1 MLPNF
6 FVVGAQKSGTTSL
19 HHYLICHPDIYLPEG
34 KETKF
39 FADDSRFARGLEHYE
54 KSHFLGWS
62 SEKAV
67 GEIDPDYMF
76 FDNAIKRIADCL
88 DISKIKFVMLLRNP
102 AERAFSHYLMTYRR
116 GLETKSFEEAITLEN
131 KRLKGREYFPTMN
144 FSYVS
149 RGYYYSQIQRV
160 LKHIDMSQLMIT
172 FTEDLKNSPEKYFRN
187 LFSFLGINETFVPEN
202 LNDTYHKAKVPRSPA
217 LIQRMKKKS
226 VEKKILN
233 VLIPSKKIRQRIYDT
248 IYRFNLKDSVDL
260 FFLDETRRKLLEMY
274 EEEVYRLE
282 ELTGRKLNGWR

>member
-6 FVVGAQKSGTTSL
+6 FVIGAQKSGTTAL

-54 KSHFLGWS
+54 KTHFSGWGAG
-62 SEKAV
+62 KAV

-76 FDNAIKRIADCL
+76 FDNAMKRIADCL

-116 GLETKSFEEAITLEN
+116 GLETRPFEEAIALEN
-131 KRLKGREYFPTMN
+131 KRLKGGEYFATMH

-149 RGYYYSQIQRV
+149 RGYYYTQIQRV
-160 LKHIDMSQLMIT
+160 LKHIDPSQLMIT
-172 FTEDLKNSPEKYFRN
+172 FTEDLKNSPEKYFRS
-187 LFSFLGINETFVPEN
+187 LFFFLRVDETYVPEN
-202 LNDTYHKAKVPRSPA
+202 LNESYHRARVPRSPA
-217 LIQRMKKKS
+217 LLQRMKKNP
-226 VEKKILN
+226 VEKKIFKM
-233 VLIPSKKIRQRIYDT
+233 LIPSKKIRQRIYDT
-248 IYRFNLKDSVDL
+248 IYRLNLKDTVDL
-260 FFLDETRRKLLEMY
+260 LFLDETRAKLLEMY
-274 EEEVYRLE
+274 EEEVYKLE